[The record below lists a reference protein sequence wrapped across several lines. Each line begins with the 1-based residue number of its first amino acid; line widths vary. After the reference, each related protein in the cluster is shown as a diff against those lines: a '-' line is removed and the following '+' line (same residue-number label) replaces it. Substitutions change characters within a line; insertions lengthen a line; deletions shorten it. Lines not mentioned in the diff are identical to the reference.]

1 MKYSDLIKLTAK
13 QQELS
18 KQIKGKKQIEKS
30 PIDDWSVPISF
41 VKTEEHNNHGDGHQN
56 NICWEMFRDYSWS
69 IGFIWFS
76 QFAGPFRV
84 GNTFISGVMYFKDK
98 RPQAVSE
105 LSSCELENIF
115 SRFRFR
121 LKEREGYRLKSRFNL
136 LNLEDKVSLIKQLQT
151 LPNHQLN
158 EYFESGGKIIDFM
171 ED

>member
-1 MKYSDLIKLTAK
+1 
-13 QQELS
+13 
-18 KQIKGKKQIEKS
+18 
-30 PIDDWSVPISF
+30 
-41 VKTEEHNNHGDGHQN
+41 
-56 NICWEMFRDYSWS
+56 
-69 IGFIWFS
+69 
-76 QFAGPFRV
+76 
-84 GNTFISGVMYFKDK
+84 MYFKDK

-136 LNLEDKVSLIKQLQT
+136 LNLEDKMSLIKQLQT